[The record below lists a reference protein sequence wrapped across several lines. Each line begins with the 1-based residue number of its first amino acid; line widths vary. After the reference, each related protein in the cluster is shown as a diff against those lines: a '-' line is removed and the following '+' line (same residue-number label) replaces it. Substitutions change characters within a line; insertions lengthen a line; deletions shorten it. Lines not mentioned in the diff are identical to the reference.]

1 MGIWWW
7 YVASIH
13 LCPWNNPFI
22 MSDLCHSK
30 GPGGV
35 IAAWIPVGTSSK
47 PLRLHKNG
55 TICGRTHSTEGAN
68 QITKWYILLFHI
80 FFLRCRRAIG
90 CFLKEGYILNKL
102 SYWLLGMIETHGFHY
117 KSWEAP
123 TYQNPHLGTWRC
135 AALRIPLP
143 QSLPEASISGPCVM
157 SNGRLKFL

>member
-1 MGIWWW
+1 M
-7 YVASIH
+7 
-13 LCPWNNPFI
+13 
-22 MSDLCHSK
+22 
-30 GPGGV
+30 
-35 IAAWIPVGTSSK
+35 
-47 PLRLHKNG
+47 
-55 TICGRTHSTEGAN
+55 ICGINSPLPLKQPVHYVRSLPLQGTRRCDRSLNSSRYVFKASAAAQKWDHLWTHTFHLEGAN

-117 KSWEAP
+117 KSREAP